1 MQKPKILMCSE
12 ASFLHSGYSTYAKE
26 LLTRLHN
33 SGKYEIAEFA
43 SYGIIGDP
51 RDSSIPWRYYPNA
64 VRENDPRFNE
74 YNASGENAFGKWR
87 FERVV
92 LDFMP
97 DIVFDIRDFWMN
109 SYQKLS
115 VLRQFYNWVVMPTV
129 DSKPQQEEW
138 LDVYMDADAILSYSD
153 WGGEVLKDQT
163 NNKIKYAGSASPAVD
178 LNIFKPMDMSEAKD
192 ALKIPAST
200 KIIGSVMRNQK
211 RKLIPELIQSIRT
224 LLDQLEQQNKEL
236 GKDIYLYL
244 HTSYPDAGWN
254 LPNLLKEHNMGK
266 RVLFTYYCKN
276 CGKIHAHTFTH
287 SIKTCPHCG
296 QKTAVFPSVS
306 DGVSVDQL
314 STVYNT
320 FDIYVQYAICEG
332 FGMPQVEAG
341 ACGVPIV
348 SIDYSAMSDIV
359 RLLQGYVVQP
369 RTYFKELE
377 TEAFRVYPDNDQLVF
392 HLWNFLNLDKE
403 EQLNMRKKVRELTE
417 INFNWDKTAT
427 TWMKVFDEI
436 LANPNKKTWTNNVS
450 SNYLAKLNKEEFEN
464 FHRSYDAIK
473 YICLHRMNAPHML
486 NNMMTLNLLKYSDYG
501 YISNGMNIKKFNFQ
515 NLIDVYNKYM
525 ENQNLVKYA
534 MSNNQALNNEDYIR
548 YAHERQT
555 A

>member
-1 MQKPKILMCSE
+1 MCSE

-26 LLTRLHN
+26 LLNRLYK

-43 SYGIIGDP
+43 SYGILGDP
-51 RDSSIPWRYYPNA
+51 RDRDIPWTYYPNA
-64 VRENDPRFNE
+64 VKENDPRFGE
-74 YNASGENAFGKWR
+74 YNNSGENAFGKWR

-109 SYQKLS
+109 SYQKFS

-129 DSKPQQEEW
+129 DSRPQQEEW
-138 LDVYMDADAILSYSD
+138 LDVYMDADAVLSYSD
-153 WGGEVLKDQT
+153 WGGQVLQDQT

-178 LNIFKPMDMSEAKD
+178 LDVFKPMDMKEARSQ
-192 ALKIPAST
+192 LRIPESM

-211 RKLIPELIQSIRT
+211 RKLIPELMQSVRG
-224 LLDQLEQQNKEL
+224 LLDQFELQNKEL
-236 GKDIYLYL
+236 GQDVYLYL

-254 LPNLLKEHNMGK
+254 LPNLLKEHSMGK
-266 RVLFTYYCKN
+266 RVLFTYVCKN
-276 CGKIHAHTFTH
+276 CGKIHAHTFNH
-287 SIKTCPHCG
+287 SIKNCPHCG

-306 DGVSVDQL
+306 EGVSTQQL
-314 STVYNT
+314 SSIYNS

-359 RLLQGYVVQP
+359 RLLDGYIVQP
-369 RTYFKELE
+369 QTFFKELE
-377 TEAFRVYPDNDQLVF
+377 TEAYRVYPNNDQLIY
-392 HLWNFLNLDKE
+392 HLWTFFNLSKE
-403 EQLNMRKKVRELTE
+403 EQLQKREKVRELTE
-417 INFNWDKTAT
+417 THFNWDATANK
-427 TWMKVFDEI
+427 WMKVFDEI
-436 LANPNKKTWTNNVS
+436 LANPHRKHWSNIPP
-450 SNYLAKLNKEEFEN
+450 NYLAKLDINEFRNFNK
-464 FHRSYDAIK
+464 SYEAFQ
-473 YICLHRMNAPHML
+473 YICCDRMGSPQLL
-486 NNMMTLNLLKYSDYG
+486 NNMMGLNLLKYSDYG

-515 NLIDVYNKYM
+515 NLVEVYNKYM

-534 MSNNQALNNEDYIR
+534 IANSHVLNGEDYIR
-548 YAHERQT
+548 YAHERQ
-555 A
+555 ANK

>member
-43 SYGIIGDP
+43 SYGILGDP
-51 RDSSIPWRYYPNA
+51 RDSSIPWKYYPNA
-64 VRENDPRFNE
+64 VRDSDPRFNE

-109 SYQKLS
+109 SYQKFS

-163 NNKIKYAGSASPAVD
+163 NNKIKYVGSASPAVNLD
-178 LNIFKPMDMSEAKD
+178 IFKPINMSDAKD

-211 RKLIPELIQSIRT
+211 RKLIPELIQSVRT
-224 LLDQLEQQNKEL
+224 LLDQFEQQNKDM
-236 GKDIYLYL
+236 GKDVYLYL

-276 CGKIHAHTFTH
+276 CSKIHAHTFTH

-306 DGVSVDQL
+306 DGVSVEQL

-369 RTYFKELE
+369 QTYFKELE
-377 TEAFRVYPDNDQLVF
+377 TEAFRVYPNNDQLVF

-403 EQLNMRKKVRELTE
+403 EQSNMRKKVRELTE
-417 INFNWDKTAT
+417 TNFNWDKTAT

-436 LANPNKKTWTNNVS
+436 LANPNKKSWTNVQ
-450 SNYLAKLNKEEFEN
+450 SNYLAKLDKEEFKN
-464 FHRSYDAIK
+464 FHRSYDAMK
-473 YICLHRMNAPHML
+473 YICLHRMGAPHML

-515 NLIDVYNKYM
+515 NLLEVYNKYM